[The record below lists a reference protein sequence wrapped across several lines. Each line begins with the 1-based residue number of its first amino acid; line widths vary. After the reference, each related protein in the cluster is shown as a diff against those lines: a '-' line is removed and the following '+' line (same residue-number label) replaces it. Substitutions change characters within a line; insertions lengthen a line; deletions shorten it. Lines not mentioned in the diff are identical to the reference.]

1 MKTVKGKNK
10 TNRRAGDIVTYLQ
23 SFFYDDMS
31 YEQEI
36 KELLFEAGKEG
47 LSAKK
52 IARHIFNKHNGL
64 FETTPYDEVYKAVQY
79 CIAKNNKSA
88 KPFIEKAERWGYYK
102 LTEKS
107 SHDTQLLLQF
117 KEGYNEEQE
126 AENGKDD
133 HVCEDLSLSLF

>member
-1 MKTVKGKNK
+1 
-10 TNRRAGDIVTYLQ
+10 
-23 SFFYDDMS
+23 MS

-88 KPFIEKAERWGYYK
+88 PKNQATTPSCCCNSKKDTTKNKRQRTGKTTMYAK
-102 LTEKS
+102 T
-107 SHDTQLLLQF
+107 SHYHYFESET
-117 KEGYNEEQE
+117 
-126 AENGKDD
+126 
-133 HVCEDLSLSLF
+133 

>member
-1 MKTVKGKNK
+1 
-10 TNRRAGDIVTYLQ
+10 
-23 SFFYDDMS
+23 MS

-88 KPFIEKAERWGYYK
+88 KPFIEKDTTKNKRQRTGKTTMYAK
-102 LTEKS
+102 T
-107 SHDTQLLLQF
+107 SHYHYF
-117 KEGYNEEQE
+117 E
-126 AENGKDD
+126 
-133 HVCEDLSLSLF
+133 

>member
-1 MKTVKGKNK
+1 
-10 TNRRAGDIVTYLQ
+10 
-23 SFFYDDMS
+23 MS
-31 YEQEI
+31 YEQEV

-107 SHDTQLLLQF
+107 SYDTQLLLQF

>member
-1 MKTVKGKNK
+1 
-10 TNRRAGDIVTYLQ
+10 
-23 SFFYDDMS
+23 MS

-107 SHDTQLLLQF
+107 SHDTKNKRQRT
-117 KEGYNEEQE
+117 
-126 AENGKDD
+126 GKTTMYAKTS
-133 HVCEDLSLSLF
+133 HYHYFESET

>member
-1 MKTVKGKNK
+1 
-10 TNRRAGDIVTYLQ
+10 
-23 SFFYDDMS
+23 MS

-102 LTEKS
+102 LTENQATTPSCCCNSKKDTTKNKRQRTGKTTMYAKT
-107 SHDTQLLLQF
+107 SHYHYFESET
-117 KEGYNEEQE
+117 
-126 AENGKDD
+126 
-133 HVCEDLSLSLF
+133 